1 MGTAQNTTQQLG
13 NRQAV
18 CVRLLRR
25 YTAKRPPALGDR
37 YGETASGN
45 RLIFFFFF
53 RRPMQASLFFN
64 WQPARCCLQTS
75 SRTFLLL
82 RAQGGKYSLLLS
94 NRLNPL
100 FVRTRPSPL
109 SAWWKPQHSN
119 RLKKKI
125 FAGPM
130 QAFLFSTGNRHTVC
144 LHRHQVGPSCRY
156 EHKVANI
163 PFCTATG

>member
-25 YTAKRPPALGDR
+25 YTAKRPPA
-37 YGETASGN
+37 
-45 RLIFFFFF
+45 RLIFFW
-53 RRPMQASLFFN
+53 PMQASLFFN

-75 SRTFLLL
+75 SRTFLPL

-119 RLKKKI
+119 RLKKI
-125 FAGPM
+125 FFRRPM